1 MAPKERRTRTVMAR
15 HVAVEL
21 QADREIVHEAAKLL
35 PSLIDAFELKDVL
48 GKATEDAAAGSFTS
62 MKAGTK
68 FSEGTGSLLLDI
80 GFGWGGVA
88 IRAAETIGCRVHGV
102 TLSKEQK
109 AYAEAKVRERNL
121 EHLITFELMD
131 YRTFAKAH
139 PGEFDR

>member
-1 MAPKERRTRTVMAR
+1 MMYSSAIYDTTPVPIGSKEVQFVGT
-15 HVAVEL
+15 L
-21 QADREIVHEAAKLL
+21 
-35 PSLIDAFELKDVL
+35 
-48 GKATEDAAAGSFTS
+48 EDAELRKVDTLIARAHVQPSHR
-62 MKAGTK
+62 
-68 FSEGTGSLLLDI
+68 LLDI

-139 PGEFDR
+139 RGEFDR